1 MFYLLE
7 FVRRHA
13 HIFLF
18 VLFEICSLYLV
29 VAFNSRQREIFQ
41 HTSSRLSASLDK
53 RTSSISHFV
62 SLKNFNERLLNE
74 NATLIQDLIEI
85 RSSQIDE
92 RPDTALLTSNIQDV
106 IPAIVISQSILSN
119 RNYITINKG
128 SDHGILPSSGVIS
141 QDGLVGIVFSVG
153 KQTSQ
158 IMSVLHRDT
167 RISASIEGE
176 NYFGT
181 LSWPGRAFDRAL
193 LKGIP
198 KHADIVIGE
207 NVITNGYSSIFP
219 RNITIGSILS
229 YSVDQDN
236 IFFDIEVDLS
246 TDFSKLSNVY
256 VIQNVSVE
264 EEMEDTDE

>member
-7 FVRRHA
+7 FIRRHA

-18 VLFEICSLYLV
+18 ILFEICSLYLV

-41 HTSSRLSASLDK
+41 HTSSRLSASVDK
-53 RTSSISHFV
+53 QVSSISHFV

-74 NATLIQDLIEI
+74 YASLIQDLIEI
-85 RSSQIDE
+85 RASQIE
-92 RPDTALLTSNIQDV
+92 QPDTALFYANQYDV

-128 SDHGILPSSGVIS
+128 SDHGVLPSSGVIS
-141 QDGLVGIVFSVG
+141 QDGVVGIVFNVG
-153 KQTSQ
+153 RHTSQ
-158 IMSVLHRDT
+158 IMSLLHRDI
-167 RISASIEGE
+167 RISASIDGE

-193 LKGIP
+193 LKGIS
-198 KHADIVIGE
+198 KHAEIVVGE
-207 NVITNGYSSIFP
+207 NVITNGFSSIFP
-219 RNITIGSILS
+219 RNLTIGSVLS
-229 YSVDQDN
+229 YTVDQDN

-256 VIQNVSVE
+256 VIQHSSTE
-264 EEMEDTDE
+264 EEIMESDE